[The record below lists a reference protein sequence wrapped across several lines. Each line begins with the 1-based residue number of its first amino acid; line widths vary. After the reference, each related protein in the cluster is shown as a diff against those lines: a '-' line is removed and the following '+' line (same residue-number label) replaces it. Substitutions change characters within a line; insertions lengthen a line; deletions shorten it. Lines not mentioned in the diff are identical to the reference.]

1 LGEHDIVTTLP
12 EILHNI
18 ADHTETFLRLMSE
31 RGLSPDLVD
40 RMIDHISLEERENS
54 AELQALHSSSPTPL
68 TQKLLDHSFFL
79 QKIMKD
85 ESIPVDLKQELLG
98 HFIEEHQTWQA
109 ELQTE
114 VNSVPQTQVESAPE
128 SRTWTVGPMWQQGG

>member
-1 LGEHDIVTTLP
+1 MTSLS

-31 RGLSPDLVD
+31 RGLSPDLVG
-40 RMIDHISLEERENS
+40 RMIEHISLEEQENS
-54 AELQALHSSSPTPL
+54 AELQALHSSNPTAL

-85 ESIPVDLKQELLG
+85 ESIPTDLKQELLG
-98 HFIEEHQTWQA
+98 HFMEEHQTWQA
-109 ELQTE
+109 EMHTEVSPAPQTE
-114 VNSVPQTQVESAPE
+114 VKSAPE
-128 SRTWTVGPMWQQGG
+128 SRAWTVGPMWQQGG